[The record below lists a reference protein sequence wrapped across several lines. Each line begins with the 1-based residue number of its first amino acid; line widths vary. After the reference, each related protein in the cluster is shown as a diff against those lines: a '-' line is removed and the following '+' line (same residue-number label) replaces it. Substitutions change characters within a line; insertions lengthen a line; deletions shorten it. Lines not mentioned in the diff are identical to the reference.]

1 MTVTHSGQS
10 GHTGQPDHTGGLT
23 DEEFHE
29 QLQAFVGVEIGPP
42 TAAPDEVNL
51 AMVRHWCEAIGD
63 TNPVYLDSGAAA
75 ASVHG
80 GLVAPPTM
88 LQAWVMR
95 PFGGPISDENGPYHR
110 MTALLASRG
119 FTSVVATNS
128 DQTYHRYLR
137 PGDRLTMR
145 TVIDS
150 ISPQKTTALGTGH
163 FVTTRQDYFDDSG
176 DLVGSM
182 MFRIIRFRPAQRAV
196 AAPPR
201 PRPGTTVD
209 NQWWFD
215 ALLEGRL
222 EIQRCS
228 SCGRLRHPPGPMCPA
243 CHSLDWDAVDASGRG
258 TVYSHVTVHHPQVP
272 GFDYPLP
279 VLLVDLDEGVRM
291 VMNVDPAGGDVS
303 IGQDVSIEVRTFD
316 PELALPI
323 AVLPTATNDEEP
335 S

>member
-1 MTVTHSGQS
+1 MTATHIDDTGRT
-10 GHTGQPDHTGGLT
+10 GHTDGLT
-23 DEEFHE
+23 EEEFFEH
-29 QLQAFVGVEIGPP
+29 LQAFAGMEIGPP
-42 TAAPDEVNL
+42 AAAPEEVNV

-63 TNPVYLDSGAAA
+63 TNPAYLDTDAAS

-95 PFGGPISDENGPYHR
+95 PFGVTASGENGPYHE

-163 FVTTRQDYFDDSG
+163 FVTTRQDYYDDRG

-182 MFRIIRFRPAQRAV
+182 MFRIIRFRPAPRPAV
-196 AAPPR
+196 TPPR

-215 ALLEGRL
+215 ALLAGRL

-228 SCGRLRHPPGPMCPA
+228 SCHRLRHPPGPMCPA
-243 CHSLDWDAVDASGRG
+243 CHSLEWDTILASGG
-258 TVYSHVTVHHPQVP
+258 ATVHSHVTVHHPQVP
-272 GFDYPLP
+272 GFDYPLA

-291 VMNVDPAGGDVS
+291 VMNTDAAGDEVS
-303 IGQDVSIEVRTFD
+303 IGQTVSIEVRTFD

-323 AVLPTATNDEEP
+323 AVLPPATTSEEP

>member
-1 MTVTHSGQS
+1 MTAP
-10 GHTGQPDHTGGLT
+10 HTGQIDGQTDGLT
-23 DEEFHE
+23 DEEFLE
-29 QLQAFVGVEIGPP
+29 QLQAFEGVEIGPP
-42 TAAPDEVNL
+42 SAAPDEVNV

-63 TNPVYLDSGAAA
+63 TNPVYLDADAAS

-95 PFGGPISDENGPYHR
+95 PFGAAANDDNGPYHQ

-128 DQTYHRYLR
+128 DQTYQRYLR

-145 TVIDS
+145 TVIHS

-163 FVTTRQDYFDDSG
+163 FVTTRQDYHDDSG
-176 DLVGSM
+176 ELVGSM
-182 MFRIIRFRPAQRAV
+182 MFRIIRFRPAPRT
-196 AAPPR
+196 AAPPPR

-215 ALLEGRL
+215 ALLAGRL

-228 SCGRLRHPPGPMCPA
+228 SCGRLRHPPGPMCPT
-243 CHSLDWDAVDASGRG
+243 CHSLDWGTVVASGRG
-258 TVYSHVTVHHPQVP
+258 TVHSHATVHHPQVP

-291 VMNVDPAGGDVS
+291 VMNADAPADDVS
-303 IGQDVSIEVRTFD
+303 IGQTVHIEVREFD

-323 AVLPTATNDEEP
+323 AVIPSTAPSEEP

>member
-1 MTVTHSGQS
+1 MTATHTP
-10 GHTGQPDHTGGLT
+10 HTTHADGLT
-23 DEEFHE
+23 NDEFLE
-29 QLQAFVGVEIGPP
+29 QLQAFEGVEIGPP
-42 TAAPDEVNL
+42 SAAPDDVNV
-51 AMVRHWCEAIGD
+51 AMVRHWCQAIGD
-63 TNPVYLDSGAAA
+63 TNPVYLDPAAAA
-75 ASVHG
+75 ASVHR

-95 PFGGPISDENGPYHR
+95 PFDAAVSDENGPYHE

-163 FVTTRQDYFDDSG
+163 FVTTRQDYYDDSG
-176 DLVGSM
+176 ELVGSM
-182 MFRIIRFRPAQRAV
+182 MFRIIRFRPAPRP
-196 AAPPR
+196 AATPLR

-215 ALLEGRL
+215 ALLAGRL
-222 EIQRCS
+222 EIQRCA
-228 SCGRLRHPPGPMCPA
+228 SCGRLRHPPGPMCPG
-243 CHSLDWDAVDASGRG
+243 CHSLDWDTIVASGRA
-258 TVYSHVTVHHPQVP
+258 TVHSHVTVHHPQVP

-279 VLLVDLDEGVRM
+279 VLLVDLDEGGRM
-291 VMNVDPAGGDVS
+291 VMNTDGAAGDVS
-303 IGQDVSIEVRTFD
+303 IGQTVNIEVRTFD
-316 PELALPI
+316 SELALPI
-323 AVLPTATNDEEP
+323 AVVAPPDPYEET